1 MRNPGSS
8 ERITR
13 YAEWKFEDAMSKQA
27 FIDNKVEKAKESH
40 SARGNNA
47 ANATQTMRKKGN
59 GAQKLQQQK
68 K

>member
-1 MRNPGSS
+1 M
-8 ERITR
+8 T
-13 YAEWKFEDAMSKQA
+13 KQT
-27 FIDNKVEKAKESH
+27 FVENKVAEAKEPH

-47 ANATQTMRKKGN
+47 ANATQTARKKGN